1 MRDAGPP
8 DPFAA
13 LQGAAPA
20 LAVHEGVL
28 ALPDQL
34 KRRPLICGLFDD
46 AGAELPGSQCWLDG
60 STPATLPPGER
71 PAATEKLTG
80 THLFGGVV
88 SRHFGHVLC
97 GGTAR
102 LWALDHS
109 PCAVDGI
116 VFFGRDPE
124 MPNRLA
130 TRARGILGAFGIDL
144 PVRISIQKPYVT
156 VSTPVAKG
164 DILSE
169 SVLTQAYQD
178 QTLIRGDYLSDTTA
192 LIGVRSKRELKPGQP
207 IRLSQVCVVCKGD
220 QVTLSAENSS
230 MQIKTMARALQD
242 GSFGDMIRL
251 VNIRSGKTVQGKVNA
266 VGSVVVTF

>member
-1 MRDAGPP
+1 MQEKAQDFVLGQLDVPLDAQVQVQ
-8 DPFAA
+8 AA
-13 LQGAAPA
+13 SID
-20 LAVHEGVL
+20 ER
-28 ALPDQL
+28 LPLSRCDEHL
-34 KRRPLICGLFDD
+34 SI
-46 AGAELPGSQCWLDG
+46 
-60 STPATLPPGER
+60 TLPAKMEIR
-71 PAATEKLTG
+71 RNTTVYLTCEEEKPWDLY
-80 THLFGGVV
+80 
-88 SRHFGHVLC
+88 
-97 GGTAR
+97 
-102 LWALDHS
+102 
-109 PCAVDGI
+109 
-116 VFFGRDPE
+116 
-124 MPNRLA
+124 
-130 TRARGILGAFGIDL
+130 L
-144 PVRISIQKPYVT
+144 PVRVSIQKPYVT

-164 DILSE
+164 DILSQ